1 MDGTSPILPPASPP
15 PMAPMGQPAKSARW
29 PLLVLGSIIV
39 LVGIIFVATRG
50 TLISPLASPEM
61 PDTPRKTPIPPVTAE
76 QLDNEIANQIKTTS
90 PGKTVPDIDQDI
102 SNTDTT
108 AIDQELEAL
117 NQGIKDL

>member
-1 MDGTSPILPPASPP
+1 MDGTSPIIPPASPP
-15 PMAPMGQPAKSARW
+15 SMAPIGQPAKSARW

-50 TLISPLASPEM
+50 TFISPLITSPG
-61 PDTPRKTPIPPVTAE
+61 PDTLRQTPLSPVTAQ

-117 NQGIKDL
+117 DQGIKGL